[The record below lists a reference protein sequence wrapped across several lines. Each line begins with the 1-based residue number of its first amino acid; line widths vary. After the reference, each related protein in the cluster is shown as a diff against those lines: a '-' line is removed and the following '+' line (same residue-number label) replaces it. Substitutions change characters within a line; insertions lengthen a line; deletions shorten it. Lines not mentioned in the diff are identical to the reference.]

1 MPDLGR
7 WSQYDPLL
15 NDLKFA
21 HNFDDVDT
29 DDDDEVYMSII
40 NNAEVGGGIFN
51 TDNLNPYGYGYN
63 NPVSFDD
70 PDGRCPTC
78 IVGAIVGAAVDYGTQ
93 VAANYLDPSVKN
105 KWTDNISL
113 SSIALSAAEG
123 ALTQGGSALRKGVIK
138 GGVMVAKNLVEVN
151 STTGTSVELNPGKV
165 IKNTLIDAAA
175 GAAAK
180 KVGNLVKT
188 AKLDKIAAKV
198 SMSTNKASALVQK
211 VSGLSSRA
219 AREVAKKTDLKGVSK
234 QLANG
239 VKNITNKSVENTTNG
254 LVKNTVDG
262 IKKNTN

>member
-1 MPDLGR
+1 
-7 WSQYDPLL
+7 
-15 NDLKFA
+15 
-21 HNFDDVDT
+21 
-29 DDDDEVYMSII
+29 
-40 NNAEVGGGIFN
+40 
-51 TDNLNPYGYGYN
+51 
-63 NPVSFDD
+63 
-70 PDGRCPTC
+70 
-78 IVGAIVGAAVDYGTQ
+78 
-93 VAANYLDPSVKN
+93 
-105 KWTDNISL
+105 
-113 SSIALSAAEG
+113 
-123 ALTQGGSALRKGVIK
+123 
-138 GGVMVAKNLVEVN
+138 MVTKYLVEVN